1 MSFPNIWHHRK
12 VAETAAKACDICYR
26 PSSSVL
32 VTPDNKVWDCNC
44 AFAMPSVRMA
54 VGNDIC

>member
-32 VTPDNKVWDCNC
+32 VTPDNKVWDYDY
-44 AFAMPSVRMA
+44 AFVVPSVGMV
-54 VGNDIC
+54 VGGHIC